1 MRVLIICGHPETS
14 KSLEMMLTH
23 EGFNCYATDLAE
35 EGVELAE
42 MYDYNAIILDPD
54 NLDDTDRPL
63 DPLKSIKGEKIK
75 APVLVLSGENS
86 TEFSLAAFGEGAD
99 DFVKKPFHKKDLS
112 ARLQA
117 IIRRSMGHT
126 ANTIETGEI
135 AVNLDAKQV
144 HVSGTSVHLTGKEYQ
159 MLELLSL
166 RKGMT
171 VTKEMFLNHLYGGM
185 DEPELKIIDVFICKL
200 RAKLREANHG
210 VHHIDTNWGRGY
222 ILTDEPIAM
231 KAGVSNKRAES
242 YAVNDDSQLDAM
254 AAELEKIRAAI
265 GANEGDDIDAVL
277 SKLSAFKKS
286 TEKRLEDAPELSD
299 SFEDGANDNTHSE
312 DANTQHTAQYDEK
325 GIRLPVGAVFPIG
338 SVIEVDT
345 NELTAGNV
353 LDGSS
358 VKITNP
364 VGAVL
369 EILTHFQGKNLSR
382 DALARAV
389 FEYEDPSNTI
399 KLGQIMTQAQG
410 ALTQL
415 VGRELAATLIQFSSG
430 GTYGMPQGL
439 TAIGGVNKAAALPNP
454 KV

>member
-14 KSLEMMLTH
+14 KSLEMMLNH
-23 EGFNCYATDLAE
+23 EDFNCYATDTAE
-35 EGVELAE
+35 EGLDLAK
-42 MYDYNAIILDPD
+42 MYDYNAIVLDPD
-54 NLDDTDRPL
+54 NLDDIDRPL
-63 DPLKSIKGEKIK
+63 DPLKSIKAEKVE
-75 APVLVLSGENS
+75 APVLVLSGDHS

-126 ANTIETGEI
+126 ANVIQTGEI

-144 HVSGTSVHLTGKEYQ
+144 HVSGKSVHLTGKEYQ
-159 MLELLSL
+159 MLELMAL

-185 DEPELKIIDVFICKL
+185 DEPEIRIIDVFICKL
-200 RAKLREANHG
+200 RKKLREANHG
-210 VHHIDTNWGRGY
+210 VHHIETNWGRSY
-222 ILTDEPIAM
+222 ILTDEPVAI
-231 KAGVSNKRAES
+231 KAGLSSKRES
-242 YAVNDDSQLDAM
+242 TFPVDEDTQRDAM

-265 GANEGDDIDAVL
+265 GANENDDIDAVL
-277 SKLSAFKKS
+277 AKLDAFKRT
-286 TEKRLEDAPELSD
+286 TERELDDTPELTG
-299 SFEDGANDNTHSE
+299 SFEQGYQADIDENQAYS
-312 DANTQHTAQYDEK
+312 AQYDDR

-338 SVIEVDT
+338 SVVEVDT
-345 NELTAGNV
+345 NELTAGNI
-353 LDGSS
+353 LDGTTIN
-358 VKITNP
+358 ITNP
-364 VGAVL
+364 VAAVL

-382 DALARAV
+382 DALVKAV
-389 FEYEDPSNTI
+389 FEDVSPSNTI

-430 GTYGMPQGL
+430 GTYGMPRGF
-439 TAIGGVNKAAALPNP
+439 TAIGGSRKAPALPTP
-454 KV
+454 EMK